1 MKKRMKRFKL
11 PLALALMAVGAV
23 LIVYFLVAER
33 FDPEKQE
40 AVQQV
45 TEKFMRQNRELLENN
60 PQQEGVVVTDSG
72 LQYRILGK
80 ARAPNPP
87 PPRRYAYLDRCW

>member
-1 MKKRMKRFKL
+1 MKRFKL

-40 AVQQV
+40 AVQQA
-45 TEKFMRQNRELLENN
+45 TEKFMRQNSIIRLNYG
-60 PQQEGVVVTDSG
+60 PDHEGSK
-72 LQYRILGK
+72 ILF
-80 ARAPNPP
+80 
-87 PPRRYAYLDRCW
+87 